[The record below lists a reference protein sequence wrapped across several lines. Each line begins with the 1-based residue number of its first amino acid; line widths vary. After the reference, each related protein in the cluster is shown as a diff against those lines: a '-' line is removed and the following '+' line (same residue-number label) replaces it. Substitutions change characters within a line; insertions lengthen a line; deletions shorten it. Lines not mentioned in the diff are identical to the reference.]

1 MTTKPKPLEEI
12 SSSSSEGDDEV
23 DSQRDEDTV
32 FDLPGAKGG
41 SSSTVGR
48 RGSLPFGNF
57 QSNAEQSAY

>member
-32 FDLPGAKGG
+32 FDLPGAGGG

-48 RGSLPFGNF
+48 RGSTSLPFGNF
-57 QSNAEQSAY
+57 Q